1 MPICAR
7 PGCKALPKRDNRRYC
22 SHDCHVQHAHDLR
35 FAATKQGDAIAST
48 RLPSPSNNVHHR
60 RIRDE
65 QLRMIRAYLD
75 SHKGERMTRTIARVA
90 LTVGILFGIAAVSS
104 AQPKPPAAPAR
115 RAAATQSAGPVRNP
129 SGVMFTCPDHAL
141 DDGHEEDIVDSV
153 TGVVVQTIQ
162 GGDPAADA
170 QGNVSIALNV
180 QPVKFGTYT
189 FVVRAKAGALM
200 SPNSVPSDVWQ
211 RSPGQPGQPIPK

>member
-1 MPICAR
+1 MPMCAR

-65 QLRMIRAYLD
+65 QLRIIRAYLD
-75 SHKGERMTRTIARVA
+75 NLKGERMKSTISRVA
-90 LTVGILFGIAAVSS
+90 LTACLMVGLATVSS
-104 AQPKPPAAPAR
+104 AQPKAPAAPAR
-115 RAAATQSAGPVRNP
+115 RAAATQAAGPVRNP

-141 DDGHEEDIVDSV
+141 DDGHEVDIVDSV